1 MSMIFSQKILDC
13 TNHLKQ
19 NGFLSIATLLLSE
32 LMIVLWLS
40 FFALFALEMLLPT
53 FVLARLSLAQY
64 FFWLLLGTMVTLKL
78 RQETSIA
85 HFDVPKKIWLPA
97 IIAGWLFV
105 LILTLLA
112 LVHFSLI
119 GGALFFS
126 LYTGLSFFLWRW
138 LIDESL

>member
-1 MSMIFSQKILDC
+1 MIFSQKILDW
-13 TNHLKQ
+13 THHLRQ
-19 NGFLSIATLLLSE
+19 SGFLSIITLLLSE
-32 LMIVLWLS
+32 LIVVLWLS

-64 FFWLLLGTMVTLKL
+64 FFWLLLGTLATLKL

-85 HFDVPKKIWLPA
+85 YFDIPKKIWFPA
-97 IIAGWLFV
+97 IIFGWFFV

-119 GGALFFS
+119 GGAIFFS
-126 LYTGLSFFLWRW
+126 LYTGLSFLLWHW
-138 LIDESL
+138 LTHESC